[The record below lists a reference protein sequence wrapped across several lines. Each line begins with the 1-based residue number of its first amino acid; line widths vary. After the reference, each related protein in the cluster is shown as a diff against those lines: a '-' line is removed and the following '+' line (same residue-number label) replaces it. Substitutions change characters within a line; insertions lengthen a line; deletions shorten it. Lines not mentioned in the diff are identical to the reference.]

1 MANHLSEQ
9 LTLPLLPG
17 SHPKYE
23 CQGAV
28 PLGYV
33 TRFSIYTI
41 GNMTGKEDSIEIK
54 PRFYYVTKDGKQK
67 EEVDLWYCETFEGEY
82 QRFVKVGSKRD
93 RRNIKRLQ
101 IGSLYRGA
109 TPYEIH
115 NTENILGMGK
125 YELYDA
131 KVPVYTFGKISIP
144 WQMRT
149 FVGTKDNRPKA
160 VSDATVRKSFQKWYG
175 EYYLPATLYAVKKD
189 FDIWDWARKYGKL
202 GGGINGLEPFW
213 KSKKGYIL
221 VNFDIE
227 TVKDGKSHLSYI
239 NRKNERDGYCNMWK
253 TTGFRYQKKDC
264 KGNLFTLQDGD
275 YSFFNLNRSVKDDYV
290 SGGTH

>member
-1 MANHLSEQ
+1 
-9 LTLPLLPG
+9 
-17 SHPKYE
+17 
-23 CQGAV
+23 
-28 PLGYV
+28 
-33 TRFSIYTI
+33 
-41 GNMTGKEDSIEIK
+41 
-54 PRFYYVTKDGKQK
+54 
-67 EEVDLWYCETFEGEY
+67 
-82 QRFVKVGSKRD
+82 
-93 RRNIKRLQ
+93 
-101 IGSLYRGA
+101 
-109 TPYEIH
+109 
-115 NTENILGMGK
+115 MGK

-264 KGNLFTLQDGD
+264 KGNIFTLQDGD
-275 YSFFNLNRSVKDDYV
+275 YAFFNLNRSVKDDYV